1 MMWAC
6 VCMRAQSSVGGRKYI
21 LQKFKI
27 ETIALEDER
36 PCKTLCLE
44 IDPWFLF
51 DLLKLSSYLFLQLD
65 LQWTFSLFPQCS
77 SSRYEL
83 NGVPIDL
90 WEFSRSEEDLRTLIN
105 LCHYTTCSTLQSF
118 RFRNISDWNWI
129 LEKWC
134 RPRRTRSWQGLSI
147 TESRICM

>member
-1 MMWAC
+1 MFAC
-6 VCMRAQSSVGGRKYI
+6 VPKVLWVVESTKFI

-77 SSRYEL
+77 CSRYEL

-105 LCHYTTCSTLQSF
+105 LCHYTKCSTLQSF
-118 RFRNISDWNWI
+118 RFQNISDWNWI